1 MSPRTSRRR
10 KFHDSR
16 NLVIRVETWLHE
28 RLGVLAEE
36 KDATVS
42 ELVRPLL
49 EGLVGDIG
57 DKGRRK
63 GRRRV

>member
-1 MSPRTSRRR
+1 MSPRTGRPR
-10 KFHDSR
+10 KFRDSR

-28 RLGVLAEE
+28 RLGILAEQ

-49 EGLVGDIG
+49 EGLVGD
-57 DKGRRK
+57 KGRRK
-63 GRRRV
+63 DRRRV